1 MVRAVYLSEDEP
13 MTENQGRLAGRV
25 VLLTGAAGGI
35 GRVYARRLA
44 REGARLA
51 LIDLDGEGVRSL
63 AGECADIGAETFDV
77 VADVSDPPAA
87 RRAVDEAASR
97 FGGLDA
103 LVNNAALFSTL
114 PARPFEEI
122 PPDEL
127 DRVLAVNVRGP
138 FVLCQAVV
146 PHLRRRGG
154 GKIVNVGSGIILSA
168 SPGMAHY
175 IASKGAIFAMTRA
188 LARELGG
195 DGITVNTLAPGFTL
209 TDVLRARTDQPVER
223 SRSAR
228 ALARD
233 ETPEDLEGTLVYL
246 LSSDSDFVT
255 GQMLVVNGGGQ
266 FW

>member
-1 MVRAVYLSEDEP
+1 MED
-13 MTENQGRLAGRV
+13 GHRLTDRV
-25 VLLTGAAGGI
+25 VVLTGAAGGI

-44 REGARLA
+44 REGARL
-51 LIDLDGEGVRSL
+51 SL
-63 AGECADIGAETFDV
+63 VDVDAGGLGAVVAECRELGAEAIEV
-77 VADVSDPPAA
+77 VADVSDPAAA
-87 RRAVDEAASR
+87 RRAVDETAER
-97 FGGLDA
+97 LGGIDA

-114 PARPFEEI
+114 PNRPFEEI
-122 PPDEL
+122 PPEEVDS
-127 DRVLAVNVRGP
+127 VLAVNVRGP

-154 GKIVNVGSGIILSA
+154 GKIVNIGSGIILSA

-175 IASKGAIFAMTRA
+175 IVSKGAIFALTRA

-209 TDVLRARTDQPVER
+209 TDALRARTDQPVER

-246 LSSDSDFVT
+246 LSADSDFVT

>member
-1 MVRAVYLSEDEP
+1 
-13 MTENQGRLAGRV
+13 MTARLTGRV
-25 VLLTGAAGGI
+25 VVLTGAAGGI
-35 GRVYARRLA
+35 GQVYARRLA
-44 REGARLA
+44 HEGALLA
-51 LIDLDGEGVRSL
+51 LVDVRAAGVEAL
-63 AGECADIGAETFDV
+63 AAECRELGAEAIDV
-77 VADVSDPPAA
+77 VADVSDPAEA
-87 RRAVDEAASR
+87 RRAIDETAAR
-97 FGGLDA
+97 MGGIDA

-114 PARPFEEI
+114 PNRPFEDI
-122 PPDEL
+122 PPDEV

-154 GKIVNVGSGIILSA
+154 GKIVNIGSGIILSA

-175 IASKGAIFAMTRA
+175 VVSKGAVFALTRA

-209 TDVLRARTDQPVER
+209 TDALRARTDQPFER

-228 ALARD
+228 PLARD

-246 LSSDSDFVT
+246 LSADSDFVT

>member
-1 MVRAVYLSEDEP
+1 MHAMND
-13 MTENQGRLAGRV
+13 TGRLSGRV
-25 VLLTGAAGGI
+25 VVLTGAAGGI

-51 LIDLDGEGVRSL
+51 LLDLDAGGLAGLASECRELGAEAIDLVVD
-63 AGECADIGAETFDV
+63 
-77 VADVSDPPAA
+77 VADGTAA
-87 RRAVDEAASR
+87 RRAIDEVAAR
-97 FGGLDA
+97 LGGIDA

-114 PARPFEEI
+114 PNRPFEDI
-122 PPDEL
+122 PTDEL
-127 DRVLAVNVRGP
+127 DRVLAVNVRAP
-138 FVLCQAVV
+138 FVLCQAVA

-154 GKIVNVGSGIILSA
+154 GKIVNIGSGIILSA

-175 IASKGAIFAMTRA
+175 IASKGAVFALTRA

-209 TDVLRARTDQPVER
+209 TDALRARTDQPVER
-223 SRSAR
+223 SRGAR

-246 LSSDSDFVT
+246 LSADSDFMT

>member
-1 MVRAVYLSEDEP
+1 MATQGHS
-13 MTENQGRLAGRV
+13 GRLAGRV
-25 VLLTGAAGGI
+25 VVLTGAAGGI

-51 LIDLDGEGVRSL
+51 LVDVDAAGVAALAAACRELGAEAIDL
-63 AGECADIGAETFDV
+63 
-77 VADVSDPPAA
+77 VADVADPAA
-87 RRAVDEAASR
+87 ARGAIDEAAGR
-97 FGGLDA
+97 LGGIDA
-103 LVNNAALFSTL
+103 LVNNAALLSTL
-114 PARPFEEI
+114 PNRPFEEI
-122 PPDEL
+122 PADDL

-138 FVLCQAVV
+138 FVLCQAVL

-154 GKIVNVGSGIILSA
+154 GKIVNIGSGIILSA
-168 SPGMAHY
+168 SPGLAHY
-175 IASKGAIFAMTRA
+175 IVSKGAVFALTRA

-195 DGITVNTLAPGFTL
+195 DHITVNTLAPGFTL

-255 GQMLVVNGGGQ
+255 GQMVVVNGGGQ

>member
-1 MVRAVYLSEDEP
+1 MSTRDR
-13 MTENQGRLAGRV
+13 GRLDGRV
-25 VLLTGAAGGI
+25 VVLTGAAGGI

-51 LIDLDGEGVRSL
+51 LVDLDAGGVGAL
-63 AGECADIGAETFDV
+63 AAACRELGAETIDI
-77 VADVSDPPAA
+77 VADVADAAAA
-87 RRAVDEAASR
+87 RRAVDETASR
-97 FGGLDA
+97 FGGIDA

-114 PARPFEEI
+114 PNRPFEEI

-127 DRVLAVNVRGP
+127 DRVLAANVRGP
-138 FVLCQAVV
+138 FLLCQAVV

-175 IASKGAIFAMTRA
+175 TASKGAIFALTRA

-209 TDVLRARTDQPVER
+209 TDVLRARADQPVER

-246 LSSDSDFVT
+246 LSADSDFVT